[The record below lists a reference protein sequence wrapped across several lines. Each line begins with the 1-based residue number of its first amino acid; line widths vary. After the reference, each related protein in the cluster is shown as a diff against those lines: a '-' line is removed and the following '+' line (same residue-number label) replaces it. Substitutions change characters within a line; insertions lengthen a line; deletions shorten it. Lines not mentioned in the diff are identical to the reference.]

1 MIKNYFKSAWRSLKQ
16 NQLLSF
22 VNIAGLSIG
31 LTCVIL
37 ILLFVKDEWSFDK
50 FHKNGANIY
59 RLVQTTTDTSGRER
73 RSGNTG
79 VPHGPV
85 FATEVPEIKN
95 FCRIKGWKMTT
106 KKGNEGILSTVL
118 FADPSVFKIFT
129 LDVLK
134 GNETEM
140 LRGLNSVVMTEKAAE
155 KYFGKENPLGKSVE
169 IEVDQNFEPFMVTG
183 VVKTMPLNSSL
194 QFDMLIPFERQN
206 PGNVS
211 AAEMNSQ
218 MNNWHNLYLNTFFL
232 LQNGADIKKTEQKLW
247 SVFAK
252 HNGDDWE
259 KSKKR
264 SGTASLKYTLQPFFS
279 IHLDKD
285 FFASNGLS
293 NWSDAKYSYILSG
306 LAVLILIIACINFI
320 NIALARSLQRNKEIG
335 VRKVTGSSKWQLMLQ
350 FLSESFVVTA
360 ISFLAALLLLQLL
373 IPVFNNISG
382 KHFSFANL
390 IQPVT
395 VSIFIALILVVSFL
409 AGFYPA
415 FIAAKFQPVQTL
427 YGRFKLSGKN
437 ITGKTLVVLQFIIAV
452 TLIISTIIFNRQFN
466 FISHADLGY
475 NPKDMIHLRFPWDKP
490 AELIRFKN
498 ELELNPAIQSVGT
511 KSGNWN
517 KTVFEINGK
526 RTDWTYY
533 EHIDD
538 NYLQVMQI
546 PLVKGR
552 YLTYTNPSDTVLN
565 CLVNEAF
572 VEIYLDKTKDPVGQL
587 VHSRG
592 DTNPLTVVGVV
603 KNYHSANFKEKIE
616 PIFFELDKSGDL
628 LNTYIK
634 YMPGKKKAAAEAVT
648 KAYKTI
654 LPYSSLEYFNMEDWL
669 MQKYEEDEQW
679 KKVVSFCALI
689 AVLISALGLF
699 ALTALSVQQRVKE
712 IGIRKVLGATVPGI
726 AVIVSKDFLKL
737 VVIAMVI
744 ASPIAWWAMDKWLQ
758 NFAYRINIS
767 CWFFVVAG
775 FTVVL
780 IAMLTISFQSIKA
793 ALMNPVKS
801 LKSE

>member
-1 MIKNYFKSAWRSLKQ
+1 MIKNYFKTAWRSLRQ
-16 NQLLSF
+16 NKLLSF

-31 LTCVIL
+31 LTCVML

-50 FHKNGANIY
+50 FHKNGNNIY

-73 RSGNTG
+73 KSGNTG
-79 VPHGPV
+79 MPHGPV
-85 FATEVPEIKN
+85 FAAEVPEIEN
-95 FCRIKGWKMTT
+95 FCRIKGWDMTT
-106 KKGNEGILSTVL
+106 KKGTEGILSTVL

-134 GNETEM
+134 GNEQEM
-140 LRGLNSVVMTEKAAE
+140 LKGRNSVVMTQKAAE
-155 KYFGKENPLGKSVE
+155 KYFGSENPLGKTVE
-169 IEVDQNFEPFMVTG
+169 IEVDETFEPFMVTG
-183 VVKTMPLNSSL
+183 VVKTMPLNSSI

-218 MNNWHNLYLNTFFL
+218 SNNWHNLYLNTFFL
-232 LQNGADIKKTEQKLW
+232 LHKGTDIKKTEQKLW
-247 SVFAK
+247 SVFLK
-252 HNGDDWE
+252 HNAEDWA
-259 KSKKR
+259 KSKAR
-264 SGTASLKYTLQPFFS
+264 GGTAALQYTLQPFFS

-285 FFASNGLS
+285 FYASNGLS

-320 NIALARSLQRNKEIG
+320 NIALARSLQRSKEIG
-335 VRKVTGSSKWQLMLQ
+335 VRKVTGSSKWQVMLQ
-350 FLSESFVVTA
+350 FLSESFMVTL
-360 ISFLAALLLLQLL
+360 ISFIAALLLVQLL

-382 KHFSFANL
+382 KHFSFVYI

-415 FIAAKFQPVQTL
+415 FIASRFQPVQTL
-427 YGRFKLSGKN
+427 YSRFKLSGKN
-437 ITGKTLVVLQFIIAV
+437 SIGKSLVVLQFVIAV
-452 TLIISTIIFNRQFN
+452 ALIISTILFNRQFN
-466 FISHADLGY
+466 YISHANLGY
-475 NPKDMIHLRFPWDKP
+475 NPKDMIHLQFPWDKP
-490 AELIRFKN
+490 AELRRFKN
-498 ELELNPAIQSVGT
+498 ELEQNPAIQSVGT

-538 NYLQVMQI
+538 NYLQVLQI
-546 PLVKGR
+546 PLAKGR
-552 YLTYTNPSDTVLN
+552 YLSYANPSDTISN

-572 VEIYLDKTKDPVGQL
+572 AETYLDKTKDPVGQL
-587 VHSRG
+587 INAGSDAMSVA
-592 DTNPLTVVGVV
+592 GVV
-603 KNYHSANFKEKIE
+603 KNYHSANFKEKIQ
-616 PIFFELDKSGDL
+616 PIYFSLDKTGDL

-634 YMPGKKKAAAEAVT
+634 YMPGKKLAAAEAVI

-669 MQKYEEDEQW
+669 MQKYEEDAQW

-712 IGIRKVLGATVPGI
+712 IGIRKVLGATVAHI
-726 AVIVSKDFLKL
+726 AIIVSKDFLKL
-737 VVIAMVI
+737 VAIALLI

-758 NFAYRINIS
+758 DFAYRINIS
-767 CWFFVVAG
+767 GWVFVFAGCVAL
-775 FTVVL
+775 L
-780 IAMLTISFQSIKA
+780 IAMLTISYHSIKA